1 MMKKSLKTL
10 ALFLACCTAAG
21 VLDGC
26 GGDSPS
32 SSTPSSTPSS
42 AASTGGDETPEIV
55 NGAYT
60 TGLPIAAEPI
70 TLKVAVVRQA
80 GDQSSSTAVKPY
92 AKRSVEDTGLNFE
105 WVELITDIEE
115 QISVMLASGDGM
127 PDVFLGGITDDIL
140 AQNAS
145 LFAELQDLI
154 PVYAPNIKAYYDENG
169 IDWGLITNAEGK
181 IYQLLSCMY
190 YSEQSLTNNL
200 PCINQTWLDNLG
212 LQKPTTTDELY
223 DVLKAFKEKDAD
235 GNGDVNNEIP
245 LDFCQADWSAGIGL
259 WGVSWG
265 VSGVDGDNFYL
276 VKDGKVA
283 GTANTDAYRAYL
295 EYFHKLYAEGLINT
309 EGFSQT
315 ADQFNA
321 SIKAM
326 NSGAYFKWAPQ
337 TQLTASAE
345 AEQYA
350 FLGKVTASGYEDEYA
365 FPGNYEIAAGKG
377 FTLSASS
384 KHKEAALRWWDYLSS
399 TDELRWLTNRGP
411 DGLVVK
417 QEEDGIV
424 YLANPTDEEKQAIL
438 DKNDMADDFDISMTN
453 ASFYLDNYGPLIL
466 NNISY
471 HAPQEG
477 EYTSQGYWR
486 QLAIREIQPELTQG
500 MSKTVVPSSLTEE
513 FTFTCEGLEDYIK
526 AFRAEA
532 IINGVTDD
540 SWNKYLSELDGY
552 NYDFYLEYYQKKL
565 DGNFD

>member
-1 MMKKSLKTL
+1 MTKSLKFLTFFL
-10 ALFLACCTAAG
+10 ALCTAAS
-21 VLDGC
+21 VLGGC
-26 GGDSPS
+26 GGDSS
-32 SSTPSSTPSS
+32 SSSSSS
-42 AASTGGDETPEIV
+42 GASSNSDISTTGTGDQEIV
-55 NGAYT
+55 NGTYV

-70 TLKVAVVRQA
+70 TLKVAVVRMS

-105 WVELITDIEE
+105 WIDLATDIET
-115 QISVMLASGDGM
+115 QISVMLASGDDM
-127 PDVFLGGITDDIL
+127 PDVFLGGISDDIL
-140 AQNAS
+140 AQNTE

-154 PVYAPNIKAYYDENG
+154 PVYAPNIKSYYDENG
-169 IDWGLITNAEGK
+169 IDWGLITNSEGK

-200 PCINQTWLDNLG
+200 PCINQTWLENVG
-212 LQKPTTTDELY
+212 MEKPTTTDELY
-223 DVLKAFKEKDAD
+223 EVLKAFKEQDA
-235 GNGDVNNEIP
+235 NGDGDPNNEIP
-245 LDFCQADWSAGIGL
+245 LDFSQADWSAGIGL

-265 VSGVDGDNFYL
+265 VSGTDGETFYL
-276 VKDGKVA
+276 IKDGKVT

-295 EYFHKLYAEGLINT
+295 EYFHKLYSEGLINP

-315 ADQFNA
+315 AEQFNA

-326 NSGAYFKWAPQ
+326 NSGAYFKWSPQ
-337 TQLTASAE
+337 TQLGASAE
-345 AEQYA
+345 AAQYI
-350 FLGKVTASGYEDEYA
+350 FLGKVTAPGYENEYA

-377 FTLSASS
+377 FTLSASCE
-384 KHKEAALRWWDYLSS
+384 HKEAALRWWDYLSS
-399 TDELRWLTNRGP
+399 TDELRWLTNRGVEGLTIEHDP
-411 DGLVVK
+411 DGT
-417 QEEDGIV
+417 V

-438 DKNDMADDFDISMTN
+438 DANGLAEDFDISMTN

-471 HAPQEG
+471 RAPAEG
-477 EYTSQGYWR
+477 EYMSQGYWR

-500 MSKTVVPSSLTEE
+500 MPGNVVPSSLTEE

-526 AFRAEA
+526 SFRADA

-540 SWNKYLSELDGY
+540 SWNTYLNELDSY

-565 DGNFD
+565 DGNF